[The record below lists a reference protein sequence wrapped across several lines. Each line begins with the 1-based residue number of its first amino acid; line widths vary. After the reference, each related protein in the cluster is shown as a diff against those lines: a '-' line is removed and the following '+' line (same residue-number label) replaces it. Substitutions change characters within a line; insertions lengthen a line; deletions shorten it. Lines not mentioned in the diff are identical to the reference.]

1 MKELYIQVKS
11 DKPSKHI
18 WFKFILNKLNDLSLG
33 DVIRSLNQYMINN
46 NPTNVFFDYPNILFD
61 KYTHSIYIND
71 NEKNR
76 IDKIT
81 TIEQKTDMT
90 LSFNSYNSF
99 KNAIIILLPKDME
112 ERNNN
117 GSDSRS

>member
-11 DKPSKHI
+11 DKPNEHI